1 MIIEMSATAAFDIP
15 KLRERVKAIAATY
28 KESDKEAAE
37 SDSALEESN
46 IYQSIRGIL
55 RNLVLNVQATDPNY
69 WKRVGLRMV
78 DPAMFAICLDEGK
91 KNSKVLGQ
99 GFYGRVLNVP
109 AAKCFDQIPAGV
121 KHFGLKMELM
131 KWDFDRNQLPEQ
143 IKMGTEIAK
152 KAGKLGIG
160 PDFYD
165 VFITTD
171 SEGSVVIIKAF
182 EIIDGES
189 WMKKEWTDKE
199 RAAALVK
206 LDKSISIMNKAGI
219 IHHDL
224 HPGNVMVAK
233 TGEVYIIDY
242 DLAKFAA
249 TEEHSRL
256 SGFDE
261 TGPNPWEPTGVASN
275 KGVLY
280 VYKTLLKEGTIKLP
294 STSGPS
300 RKTRKAKVRRAP

>member
-1 MIIEMSATAAFDIP
+1 MIIEMAATAAFDIP

-28 KESDKEAAE
+28 NESAKEDADG
-37 SDSALEESN
+37 DSALEESN
-46 IYQSIRGIL
+46 IYLSIRGVL

-69 WKRVGLRMV
+69 WRKAGLRMV
-78 DPAMFAICLDEGK
+78 DPTTFANCLDEVK

-109 AAKCFDQIPAGV
+109 TAKCFDQIPADV
-121 KHFGLKMELM
+121 KHFGLKIEMM
-131 KWDFDRNQLPEQ
+131 KWDFDRNQVPEQ
-143 IKMGTEIAK
+143 IKMGTDIAK

-171 SEGSVVIIKAF
+171 TQGSVVIIKAF

-189 WMKKEWTDKE
+189 WMKKDWKEKE
-199 RAAALVK
+199 REAALVK
-206 LDKSISIMNKAGI
+206 LDKTIGIMNKAGI

-233 TGEVYIIDY
+233 TGEIYIIDY

-249 TEEHSRL
+249 AEEHSQL
-256 SGFDE
+256 SAFND
-261 TGPNPWEPTGVASN
+261 TSRPWEPTGVASD

-280 VYKTLLKEGTIKLP
+280 VYKSLIEEGTIKLP
-294 STSGPS
+294 TTSGPS
-300 RKTRKAKVRRAP
+300 RKTRKAKRRS

>member
-1 MIIEMSATAAFDIP
+1 MIIEMAATAAFDIP

-28 KESDKEAAE
+28 KESAKEDTE
-37 SDSALEESN
+37 GDSALEESS

-55 RNLVLNVQATDPNY
+55 RNLVLNVQASDPNY
-69 WKRVGLRMV
+69 WRRAGLRMV
-78 DPAMFAICLDEGK
+78 DPTTFTTCLDEVK

-109 AAKCFDQIPAGV
+109 TAKCFDQIPADV
-121 KHFGLKMELM
+121 KHFGLKIEMM
-131 KWDFDRNQLPEQ
+131 KWDFDRNQVPEQ
-143 IKMGTEIAK
+143 IKMGTDIAK

-171 SEGSVVIIKAF
+171 SEGSIVIIKAF

-189 WMKKEWTDKE
+189 WMKKDWKDDE

-224 HPGNVMVAK
+224 HPGNVMVTK

-256 SGFDE
+256 SEFDE
-261 TGPNPWEPTGVASN
+261 TSNPWEPTGVASN

-280 VYKTLLKEGTIKLP
+280 VYKALLKEGTIRLP
-294 STSGPS
+294 TKSAPS
-300 RKTRKAKVRRAP
+300 RKTRKAKRAGPA